1 MMTAAVIILCVLA
14 GTVVA
19 CALCAMNQLGDE
31 IELSFAKERRRV
43 RAGTCFTEEA

>member
-1 MMTAAVIILCVLA
+1 MTAALIILCALA

-19 CALCAMNQLGDE
+19 CALCAMNRLTDDE
-31 IELSFAKERRRV
+31 DIRIRRRV